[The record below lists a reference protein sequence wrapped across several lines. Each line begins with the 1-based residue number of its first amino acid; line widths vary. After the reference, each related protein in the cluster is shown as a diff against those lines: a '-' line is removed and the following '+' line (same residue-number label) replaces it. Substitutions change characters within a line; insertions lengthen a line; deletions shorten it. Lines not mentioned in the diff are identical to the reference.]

1 MQSLRTC
8 MRLLPALVLSMT
20 ATVLVGCA
28 TQTNGVGTVAR
39 SAPVPAPD
47 PTTSAPSSSSTSGDS
62 PSSTSMSSG
71 SPSRGPS
78 TPATSRPAAGAQQE
92 PRICSGRCKPVAS
105 ADVGDGNT
113 VSLELAPS
121 SAGLTGTSVVV
132 LRHEGELRYAKW
144 TDGNYPGSLTC
155 SPAPV
160 PNCIVVD
167 GVGAHGSLATGYLIA
182 DGELRSYDDAS
193 SDTPETDGKDLNGD
207 GWVDVRSVLST
218 ENPSYA
224 TGKRYWT
231 TVRSDG
237 VRLTVTGCTAPA
249 LRPTPAPAELLA
261 GTCPG

>member
-1 MQSLRTC
+1 
-8 MRLLPALVLSMT
+8 MRLLPALALSVT
-20 ATVLVGCA
+20 ATTVLVGCA

-39 SAPVPAPD
+39 SAPVPAPALS
-47 PTTSAPSSSSTSGDS
+47 TSAPSTASSSS
-62 PSSTSMSSG
+62 PSGTSPSSG
-71 SPSRGPS
+71 SPSSGPS
-78 TPATSRPAAGAQQE
+78 TPATSRPTTGAQQE

-155 SPAPV
+155 SAAPV
-160 PNCIVVD
+160 ANCIVVD
-167 GVGAHGSLATGYLIA
+167 GVGAHGSLATGYLVA
-182 DGELRSYDDAS
+182 DGALRSYADAG
-193 SDTPETDGKDLNGD
+193 SDTPETDGTDLNGD
-207 GWVDVRSVLST
+207 GWVDVRSVIST

-224 TGKRYWT
+224 IGKRYWT

-237 VRLTVTGCTAPA
+237 VRLTPTGCTAPS